1 MDAANGVESAQ
12 GKRKIQ
18 HMTSSL
24 PRIGVRPII
33 DGRRR
38 GVRELLEEQTMAMA
52 RRTAALLSAKLR
64 HPGGEAVE
72 CVIADTTIA
81 GMAEAAACEA
91 KFAAS

>member
-1 MDAANGVESAQ
+1 
-12 GKRKIQ
+12 
-18 HMTSSL
+18 MTNSL

-38 GVRELLEEQTMAMA
+38 GVRESLEEQTMAMA

-81 GMAEAAACEA
+81 GMAEAAPATPSSPPPTSARPCR
-91 KFAAS
+91 